1 MFPVRTGL
9 VQAFLRHRLPG
20 RLLQGFPGQRRP
32 GQQIGG
38 TCQTGLPVR
47 GHHGKVVASV
57 GDDEVRVCGGG
68 DILPVLRACHSLE
81 GSLTKGP
88 IPQYQAGGL
97 LVLLHPLQGD
107 GQVLLHIRQGVGA
120 LVLGEDPVPGLH
132 GEGGGAVV
140 AGLQGQGQG
149 QGVVPAQLLLVR
161 RQGIAGLGRRQGDSE
176 LGAGL
181 DGDGFRRG
189 GKVVLV
195 SGSAELIGPG
205 CQALHS
211 HAFFPGGNR
220 HGDPLPPGAFWT
232 VLQSGRVGIGDL
244 SVLFPA
250 DGFVFCFHKGRPGP
264 HVLFHQHIQDKGCGR
279 IVAILIHSDRQLIFP
294 CVFGGRGG
302 PAVTECAGG
311 ACLKVFPFG
320 CGDIVAIEVTQGIV
334 SVPHS
339 SRCLVNG
346 QVEGGRGLHIVLGG
360 PGFGGDLRGAA
371 FQDGHCAV
379 CAHRGNGG
387 VTAGVGD
394 LAVPDRVRQGVDEGA
409 VPIGLGDG
417 SLGKGQG
424 LGNGADGDGEVRNR
438 TQGVVILV
446 LAGQGSRVGNRLVL
460 AGLRRCDG
468 SSTYLCPQVISLCLL
483 VEGHGSLG
491 DRHGGLVRRIVPVLG
506 GEAAGDIHD
515 SGGNGHGKGLALQDI
530 AAAVHH
536 RKEPVCPHR
545 ELGIQGPGLA
555 GAHRCAA
562 VLRPQLVPLYGDTGL
577 DLLGLG
583 PHPQAEDH
591 IAAAVHLPHV
601 ILGGDL
607 FLIGVGA
614 QLADDLYTGKGG
626 GGHTDVAQIL
636 LVIIVSIIL
645 IRLHLVW
652 IGLIRCIL
660 EHLPGSQHVLEVV
673 KGHVP

>member
-1 MFPVRTGL
+1 MGCHVVRLHTGD
-9 VQAFLRHRLPG
+9 
-20 RLLQGFPGQRRP
+20 
-32 GQQIGG
+32 
-38 TCQTGLPVR
+38 
-47 GHHGKVVASV
+47 
-57 GDDEVRVCGGG
+57 GDG
-68 DILPVLRACHSLE
+68 DILFGGSQFDRTIIAEGQLRFLAASSFRPDAKICGLVRAHGIQLE
-81 GSLTKGP
+81 GQHHVIVPVQL
-88 IPQYQAGGL
+88 GL
-97 LVLLHPLQGD
+97 
-107 GQVLLHIRQGVGA
+107 IRRQGV
-120 LVLGEDPVPGLH
+120 
-132 GEGGGAVV
+132 
-140 AGLQGQGQG
+140 AGLSG
-149 QGVVPAQLLLVR
+149 
-161 RQGIAGLGRRQGDSE
+161 RQGDFQ
-176 LGAGL
+176 LPAGL

-220 HGDPLPPGAFWT
+220 HGDPIPPGAFWT
-232 VLQSGRVGIGDL
+232 VLQSGRVGIGNL
-244 SVLFPA
+244 SILFPV
-250 DGFVFCFHKGRPGP
+250 DGFVFRFHEGRSDP

-339 SRCLVNG
+339 SRCLGNG
-346 QVEGGRGLHIVLGG
+346 QVEGGGGLRIVLGRRG
-360 PGFGGDLRGAA
+360 CGSDPGFTRPA
-371 FQDGHCAV
+371 DGHCAV

-387 VTAGVGD
+387 VTAGIGD

-409 VPIGLGDG
+409 VPVSLGDG

-438 TQGVVILV
+438 TQDVVILV

-515 SGGNGHGKGLALQDI
+515 SGGNGHGKGLALQNI

-536 RKEPVCPHR
+536 RKEPVCSHR
-545 ELGIQGPGLA
+545 ELAVQGAGQA

-562 VLRPQLVPLYGDTGL
+562 VLRPQLVPLHGDTGL

-601 ILGGDL
+601 ILGGDR

-626 GGHTDVAQIL
+626 GGHVDLVQFL
-636 LVIIVSIIL
+636 LVIKCPVIGSL
-645 IRLHLVW
+645 LHFIW
-652 IGLIRCIL
+652 IGLIL
-660 EHLPGSQHVLEVV
+660 FFLKHLPGNQHFLEVG

>member
-1 MFPVRTGL
+1 MLPDTKIRSLVRTHGIQFEDQHHILVPVQLGL
-9 VQAFLRHRLPG
+9 
-20 RLLQGFPGQRRP
+20 
-32 GQQIGG
+32 I
-38 TCQTGLPVR
+38 C
-47 GHHGKVVASV
+47 
-57 GDDEVRVCGGG
+57 
-68 DILPVLRACHSLE
+68 
-81 GSLTKGP
+81 
-88 IPQYQAGGL
+88 
-97 LVLLHPLQGD
+97 
-107 GQVLLHIRQGVGA
+107 RQGVA
-120 LVLGEDPVPGLH
+120 LRIL
-132 GEGGGAVV
+132 
-140 AGLQGQGQG
+140 
-149 QGVVPAQLLLVR
+149 
-161 RQGIAGLGRRQGDSE
+161 RQGDFQ
-176 LGAGL
+176 LPAGL
-181 DGDGFRRG
+181 DGDLLRSG
-189 GKVVLV
+189 GKVVLR
-195 SGSAELIGPG
+195 S
-205 CQALHS
+205 CQADFIDSRVKRMKGLTMGCRYRS
-211 HAFFPGGNR
+211 KGLLALLPDFISRCGGQQGHAAVALAGDGFVDHRNVGGLLGLLNRDWQAQIGCGVVGALCQNHIQGVGSGKCRVLTRIQHGTGFCYPIVVESTVRVIGGEVLGLGGGNR
-220 HGDPLPPGAFWT
+220 FA
-232 VLQSGRVGIGDL
+232 VGKLG
-244 SVLFPA
+244 
-250 DGFVFCFHKGRPGP
+250 
-264 HVLFHQHIQDKGCGR
+264 
-279 IVAILIHSDRQLIFP
+279 
-294 CVFGGRGG
+294 
-302 PAVTECAGG
+302 
-311 ACLKVFPFG
+311 
-320 CGDIVAIEVTQGIV
+320 GIV
-334 SVPHS
+334 LVFQSA
-339 SRCLVNG
+339 RRLVNG
-346 QVEGGRGLHIVLGG
+346 QVEGGGRLHIVLGRRG
-360 PGFGGDLRGAA
+360 CGSDPGFTRPA
-371 FQDGHCAV
+371 DGHCAV

-387 VTAGVGD
+387 VTAGIGD
-394 LAVPDRVRQGVDEGA
+394 LAVPGGMVQGVDEGA
-409 VPIGLGDG
+409 VPVSLGDG

-424 LGNGADGDGEVRNR
+424 LGNGADGDGELRNR

-460 AGLRRCDG
+460 AGIRRCDG
-468 SSTYLCPQVISLCLL
+468 SSIHLCPQVISLCLL

-491 DRHGGLVRRIVPVLG
+491 DRHGGLVRPIVPVLG

-545 ELGIQGPGLA
+545 ELAVQGAGQA

-607 FLIGVGA
+607 FLIGVGT